1 MPADEKDWMYAVVW
15 TKYSWLFLESSVP
28 METTDRGIDQ
38 RTVLCPWK
46 RLMGALT
53 RGCTI
58 SEKIGRLCC
67 KRLKN
72 SGMLVLQNP
81 VFTGPDLT
89 IPSTSFEGKNPS
101 TVKPPLRP
109 STPLGSAC
117 ADDLTWD
124 TIWKESYVLSDWTG
138 DGFPRTGSITRPSL
152 SLFLN
157 ISVKCLRELKEQE
170 LHAHVYYFLYSLSFD
185 GWAEHLLN
193 YFYDVLLFFPVG

>member
-1 MPADEKDWMYAVVW
+1 MPADEKDWMHAVVW
-15 TKYSWLFLESSVP
+15 TKYSWVFLDSSVP
-28 METTDRGIDQ
+28 METIDRGIDQ

-46 RLMGALT
+46 RLMGVLT

-89 IPSTSFEGKNPS
+89 TPSISFEGKNLS

-124 TIWKESYVLSDWTG
+124 TIWEEGYLFLSRPDTHVLSDWTG
-138 DGFPRTGSITRPSL
+138 DRFPRTGSITRPSL
-152 SLFLN
+152 SLFLK
-157 ISVKCLRELKEQE
+157 ISVKCLRELKGQE
-170 LHAHVYYFLYSLSFD
+170 LHAHVYYFLCSLSFD
-185 GWAEHLLN
+185 GRSIC
-193 YFYDVLLFFPVG
+193 